1 MKIKSY
7 HLSVTVILMA
17 MFFAALS
24 FGIQQWVVLP
34 SFSELEDKAVKQ
46 DLERVLESI
55 ASEQKHLQMLAGDW
69 AQWDDT
75 FQFVQ
80 GKNNEYVESNLAWE
94 SLSGASGV
102 HLLYYVDNQDS
113 VVWGEVFSPLEGK
126 NISLPEFTAEFL
138 QDNHRWWRPDSGD
151 DIAGLVLTERGPM
164 LICSLNIL
172 TSAGKGPSPGRLIM
186 GRFLT
191 EQLIDGLREQ
201 TKVHFNVYPLQQ
213 KTASTVPVKNT
224 SGFSD
229 TEPPNLSERL
239 SVLQSEGIAREVV
252 SDKLINAYGLVS
264 DLLDNPAI
272 MIEAEIN
279 RDIMQQ
285 GHYAARIVFI
295 SVFVALTFI
304 FCTATIGF
312 FLYSA
317 GIYRA
322 NLQIQRKVEQRTEEL
337 NEARKQAESA
347 TQNAL
352 AANEAKTEF
361 LANIS
366 HEIRTPLNGIIGMA
380 QMAGDRAHDI
390 NLRNIFTTI
399 LREADALI
407 GFINDTLDLS
417 KIEAGKMELEVA
429 PFSCVEHLEDIAC
442 DVALRTEGKDINI
455 TCYVA
460 PDVPVWVLG
469 DARRLRQVLINLAY
483 NAVKFTESGEVNLR
497 LIVASQDAK
506 NVILRY
512 QIQDTGIGIAEDKQ
526 ASIFQRFTQADSSM
540 SRRFGGSG
548 LGTSIAKELVEL
560 MQGDIGLTS
569 KLGAGSLFWFTA
581 KFELASESRTA
592 GDTWKCPK
600 AGVNVLIADYSRTS
614 ATILQDYLAAM
625 GVQSAIAGSTEEV
638 VDMAVMAALDDQ
650 PFSALIV
657 DEKLLTDCATTDI
670 ENLPILILSKVG
682 QAGTLDYTI
691 LSAPQVQGLLI
702 KPLRWG
708 FLIDHLCKLITGKS
722 LTLKKQSDGKS
733 PAIPGK
739 APLHGRVLLAEDYP
753 TNQQVAMAHLQSA
766 GLLVDLAENG
776 QEAVA
781 ACKRIKYDI
790 ILMDLQMPEMNG
802 YDATK
807 AIRDIEKHRSEST
820 RTPIVAMSAHTMQ
833 EYQQKCV
840 AADFD
845 DFISKP
851 FKRETLLLCVRK
863 WLGSEASGTAKSTPR
878 LQDSLASDPSITP
891 PNESPEF
898 SYTDD
903 KTKYLP
909 FDFQQ
914 AIKEFRGERQV
925 VEETIVSFVNLCDQQ
940 LQQLR
945 LAVSTDDFACLCAES
960 HRIKGGAANLTVYP
974 LALVANELEKAA
986 KNKDKLTVLGLV
998 DEFEQQLQALKAVIK
1013 ELNISA

>member
-1 MKIKSY
+1 
-7 HLSVTVILMA
+7 MA

-34 SFSELEDKAVKQ
+34 SFSQLEDKAVKQ

-75 FQFVQ
+75 FEFVQ
-80 GKNNEYVESNLAWE
+80 DKNNDYVESNLAWE

-102 HLLYYVDNQDS
+102 HLLYYIDNQDS
-113 VVWGEVFSPLEGK
+113 VVWGEVFSPQEEK
-126 NISLPEFTAEFL
+126 NITLPEFSEDFL
-138 QDNHRWWRPDSGD
+138 KENHRWWRPDSGD
-151 DIAGLVLTERGPM
+151 DIAGIVLTERGPM

-172 TSAGKGPSPGRLIM
+172 SSAGKGASAGRLIM
-186 GRFLT
+186 GRFLS
-191 EQLIDGLREQ
+191 EQLIGALREQ
-201 TKVHFNVYPLQQ
+201 TKVRFNVYPLRQEGEL
-213 KTASTVPVKNT
+213 TVPANNAPGYLDKIL
-224 SGFSD
+224 
-229 TEPPNLSERL
+229 PNLSDLL
-239 SVLQSEGIAREVV
+239 SVIQSEGIAREVV
-252 SDKLINAYGLVS
+252 SDKRINAYGLVD
-264 DLLDNPAI
+264 DLLGNPAI

-322 NLQIQRKVEQRTEEL
+322 NQQIQRKVEQRTKEL
-337 NEARKQAESA
+337 NEARKQAEIA

-380 QMAGDRAHDI
+380 QMAGDRVHDI

-407 GFINDTLDLS
+407 GLINDTLDLS

-442 DVALRTEGKDINI
+442 DVALRTEGKEIDI

-469 DARRLRQVLINLAY
+469 DARRLRQILINLAY

-497 LIVASQDAK
+497 LVVDSQDAK
-506 NVILRY
+506 SVTLRY

-560 MQGDIGLTS
+560 MQGDIGLS
-569 KLGAGSLFWFTA
+569 SNLGEGSLFWFTV
-581 KFELASESRTA
+581 KFELEGEGRTA

-600 AGVNVLIADYSRTS
+600 VGVNVLIADYGRTS
-614 ATILQDYLAAM
+614 ASILHDYLAAM
-625 GVQSAIAGSTEEV
+625 GVQSAVAGSTEEV
-638 VDMAVMAALDDQ
+638 VDMAVMAVLDDQ

-657 DEKLLTDCATTDI
+657 DEKLLADCATTDI
-670 ENLPILILSKVG
+670 ENLPVLILSKVG
-682 QAGTLDYTI
+682 QAGTLDYAM

-722 LTLKKQSDGKS
+722 LTHKRQNDGKN
-733 PAIPGK
+733 PAIAGK
-739 APLHGRVLLAEDYP
+739 VLMHGRVLLAEDYP

-766 GLLVDLAENG
+766 GLLVDLVENG
-776 QEAVA
+776 KA
-781 ACKRIKYDI
+781 AIDAFKRINYDMV
-790 ILMDLQMPEMNG
+790 LMDLQMPEMNG

-807 AIRDIEKHRSEST
+807 AIRDIEQLRSEPT

-833 EYQQKCV
+833 EYQQKCL
-840 AADFD
+840 AAGFD

-863 WLGSEASGTAKSTPR
+863 WLGSDALSTDKSKPR
-878 LQDSLASDPSITP
+878 LQDVLAIEQSITA
-891 PNESPEF
+891 PNESAEF

-909 FDFQQ
+909 FDFPQ

-925 VEETIVSFVNLCDQQ
+925 VEETIVSFLALCDRQ
-940 LQQLR
+940 LQQMQ
-945 LAVSTDDFACLCAES
+945 LAVSTDDFASLCAES
-960 HRIKGGAANLTVYP
+960 HRIKGGAANLTAYP
-974 LALVANELEKAA
+974 LALTANELEKAA
-986 KNKDKLTVLGLV
+986 KNKDNLKVSGLV
-998 DEFEQQLQALKAVIK
+998 DELEQQLAAIKEVIK
-1013 ELNISA
+1013 ELNISE